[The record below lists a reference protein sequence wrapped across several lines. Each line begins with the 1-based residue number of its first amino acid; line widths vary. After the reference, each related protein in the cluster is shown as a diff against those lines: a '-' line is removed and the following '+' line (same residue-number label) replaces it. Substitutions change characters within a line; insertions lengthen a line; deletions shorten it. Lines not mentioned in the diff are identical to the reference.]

1 MFLIVSELRE
11 QLGHCITVAQ
21 SLNTRC
27 QSMLINARNKLNGYR
42 SNA

>member
-27 QSMLINARNKLNGYR
+27 QSMLKKSPLTPVFQRG
-42 SNA
+42 